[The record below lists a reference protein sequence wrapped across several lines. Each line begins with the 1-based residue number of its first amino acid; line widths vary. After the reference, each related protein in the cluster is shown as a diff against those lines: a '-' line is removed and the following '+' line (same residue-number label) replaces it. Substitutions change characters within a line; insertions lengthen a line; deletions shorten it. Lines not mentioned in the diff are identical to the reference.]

1 MENITPNVLKQI
13 EESLEANLRDILGG
27 NQDVGGPKVVADI
40 LNLTGSSVEKSV
52 LEQMDSAD
60 PEIAEEVRNMM
71 FVFGDLVKLTDKELQ
86 VLLKEV
92 EQKDLVVALK
102 GADEELRDKVL
113 GNMSERVRQFIL
125 EEMEFL
131 GPTRLSEVEEVQLR
145 IVQLCRQLEDQGQ
158 IVITRGDASQTMV
171 WKDDGIESD
180 GAVVSPTHE
189 HPPARHTAPQ
199 ALPARDRVGRAP
211 TSEFRQGSAA

>member
-158 IVITRGDASQTMV
+158 IVITRGDASETMV
-171 WKDDGIESD
+171 
-180 GAVVSPTHE
+180 
-189 HPPARHTAPQ
+189 
-199 ALPARDRVGRAP
+199 
-211 TSEFRQGSAA
+211 

>member
-1 MENITPNVLKQI
+1 MQAEVAYRIATMENITPNVLKQI
-13 EESLEANLRDILGG
+13 EESLEANLGDILGG

-92 EQKDLVVALK
+92 EQKDLVVAPK

-131 GPTRLSEVEEVQLR
+131 GP
-145 IVQLCRQLEDQGQ
+145 C
-158 IVITRGDASQTMV
+158 A
-171 WKDDGIESD
+171 
-180 GAVVSPTHE
+180 
-189 HPPARHTAPQ
+189 
-199 ALPARDRVGRAP
+199 
-211 TSEFRQGSAA
+211 